1 MMQEAPP
8 PPAAKRPDPTHLA
21 QRLNQLLD
29 NAPSPLFAVDERGQI
44 TYVNQAALG
53 LLGFTRPALLGQSA
67 HAQLMKAAQDGTPIS
82 WEESPI
88 RQVLRGGQPLERLE
102 TVLWRKDRHPQPVH
116 LSITPLRQGAGIGG
130 AVIGFSDATE
140 FRSLVTQLNYQ
151 ASHDPLTG
159 LLNRRELMFRL
170 ERAIHDARKH
180 GHQHALIYLDL
191 DQFRI
196 INDTSGHEAGD
207 DLLRRIGNLLGE
219 HMRLGDSLARLGGDE
234 FALLLQAL
242 PIEQAMARAESLREA
257 LQGFSF
263 QWENRTFSLSASLG
277 VVPVT
282 SGSTS
287 GIALMAAA
295 DIACNAAKDKG
306 RNRVSIFR
314 QNDTGLLR
322 LQGDM
327 QWVNRIQSA
336 IKDSRL
342 ILFAQ
347 PIQALSTQKDHG
359 THFEVLMRLREDQDR
374 LISPG
379 NFLPAAERYNLATAI
394 DRYVIRQCLA
404 WLADQRPLLD
414 LLDACAINLSG
425 HSVGDAAF
433 LDFVLEALEHTNIPP
448 EKLCFEVTETVAI
461 ANLDNANDL
470 FLRLS
475 RLGCRFSLD
484 DFGSGM
490 SSFGYLRTL
499 PVQYLKIDGIFVRDV
514 VQDATDRAL
523 VSSIN
528 DIAHLM
534 GKQTIA
540 EYVESE
546 AILKILRDI
555 GVDHVQGHFIGEPR
569 PLESLV
575 LGR

>member
-1 MMQEAPP
+1 MQAPQSPEAR
-8 PPAAKRPDPTHLA
+8 RPDAARLA

-29 NAPSPLFAVDERGQI
+29 HAPSPLFAVDELGLI
-44 TYVNQAALG
+44 TYVNQAALN
-53 LLGFTRPALLGQSA
+53 LLGFSRPALLAQSA
-67 HAQLMKAAQDGTPIS
+67 HALLMKAAEDGTPAA
-82 WEESPI
+82 WEDSPI
-88 RQVLRGGQPLERLE
+88 RQVLRDGRPVERLE

-116 LSITPLRQGAGIGG
+116 LSITPLRQGTGISG
-130 AVIGFSDATE
+130 AVVNFSDATE
-140 FRSLVTQLNYQ
+140 FRSLITQLNYQ
-151 ASHDPLTG
+151 AGHDPLTG

-170 ERAIHDARKH
+170 ERAIHDARKNE
-180 GHQHALIYLDL
+180 HQHALIYLDL
-191 DQFRI
+191 DQFRV

-207 DLLRRIGNLLGE
+207 ELLRRIGNLLSE
-219 HMRLGDSLARLGGDE
+219 HMLLGDSLARLGGDE
-234 FALLLQAL
+234 FALLMQTL
-242 PIEQAMARAESLREA
+242 PLEQAMTRAETLRES
-257 LQGFSF
+257 LQSF
-263 QWENRTFSLSASLG
+263 TFRWENRDFSVSASLG

-282 SGSTS
+282 PGSTS

-295 DIACNAAKDKG
+295 DTACNAAKDKG
-306 RNRVSIFR
+306 RNRVSVFK

-322 LQGDM
+322 LQGEM

-336 IKDSRL
+336 IKESRL

-347 PIQALSTQKDHG
+347 PIRPLSEGEDKG
-359 THFEVLMRLREDQDR
+359 THFEVLVRMQEDHGR
-374 LISPG
+374 LINPG
-379 NFLPAAERYNLATAI
+379 DFLPAAERYNLSTAI
-394 DRYVIRQCLA
+394 DRHVIRQCLA
-404 WLADQRPLLD
+404 WLADQYSLLS

-425 HSVGDAAF
+425 HSVGDATF
-433 LDFVLEALEHTNIPP
+433 LGFVLGVLEHTNIPP

-461 ANLDNANDL
+461 ANLDNANHL
-470 FLRLS
+470 FSSLS
-475 RLGCRFSLD
+475 RLGCSFSLD

-499 PVQYLKIDGIFVRDV
+499 PVKYLKIDGIFVRDV

-546 AILKILRDI
+546 AILKILREI
-555 GVDHVQGHFIGEPR
+555 GVDHVQGHFIGKPR
-569 PLESLV
+569 PLESVV